1 MSKIRVLFQG
11 DSITDA
17 GRNRLAWHSLAG
29 YAKKTAGILE
39 EKRPDKYAFFNR
51 GIGGNRTK
59 DLLKRY
65 RRHFVRMR
73 PNVVTVMIG
82 INDVWRK
89 YDRNDP
95 TSPEQYEANLVR
107 LFTGIKQDTG
117 AKIVV
122 MSPYLTTGTDGKWNV
137 MRGDVDIF
145 IKVCKKVALQ
155 YADRYIDTDGPM
167 NEANEKYPHEQVSRD
182 GIHPAEKGQEVLAEL
197 LSENIDSLF
206 ID

>member
-17 GRNRLAWHSLAG
+17 GRNRLSRHSLAG
-29 YAKKTAGILE
+29 YAKKTAAILE
-39 EKRPDKYAFFNR
+39 DKHPDKYDFFNR
-51 GIGGNRTK
+51 GVSGNRTK
-59 DLLKRY
+59 NLLARY

-73 PNVVTVMIG
+73 PNVVTIMIG

-95 TSPEQYEANLVR
+95 TSPEQYEANLIK
-107 LFTGIKQDTG
+107 LLTDIKQDTG

-122 MSPYLTTGTDGKWNV
+122 MSPYLTSGTTGKWNV

-145 IKVCKKVALQ
+145 INVCEKVAMQ
-155 YADRYIDTDGPM
+155 YADKYINTDGPM
-167 NEANEKYPHEQVSRD
+167 NEANDVYPHEQISAD
-182 GIHPAEKGQEVLAEL
+182 GVHPAEKGQEVLATL
-197 LSENIDSLF
+197 LSEAIDSLF